1 MFQSFSYY
9 SQYSYIDLNALTFIS
24 ASGITDLTQKTA
36 INQLTVDLK
45 SYGLWEKMKAVYPFI
60 GGTASTHKW
69 NLINP
74 VDTDD
79 GFRLNFF
86 GSITHNSNGITGNGL
101 NAYALTY
108 VAPSSSLTLNSTS
121 ISIYS
126 RSNISTNSVDIGVG
140 VDAGTDDRRLSL
152 SIRFSNL
159 FTSDQYNYT
168 TGRVSLTNTSSLGL
182 YTGNRSGSN
191 SHKGYRNN
199 TQIGTTNTGSSGVI
213 SVLTGSIALLG
224 LWRQDINNA
233 HYFSSKNLSFAHIGD
248 GLTDTEVV
256 NLYSAVQKYQTI
268 LGRQV

>member
-9 SQYSYIDLNALTFIS
+9 DQYSYIDLNALTFIS

-36 INQLTVDLK
+36 INQLTIDLK
-45 SYGLWEKMKAVYPFI
+45 SYGLWNKMKAVYPFI
-60 GGTASTHKW
+60 GGTSSTHKW

-74 VDTDD
+74 VDTDN

-86 GSITHNSNGITGNGL
+86 GSITHNSNGITGNGT

-108 VAPSSSLTLNSTS
+108 VIPSSNLTLNSTS

-126 RSNISTNSVDIGVG
+126 RSDVNTTSVEAGVG
-140 VDAGTDDRRLSL
+140 VNPGRDNRRFSL
-152 SIRFSNL
+152 SIRSSNL
-159 FTSDQYNYT
+159 FASDQYNSA

-182 YTGNRSGSN
+182 YTSNRSGSN

-213 SVLTGSIALLG
+213 SVLSDPIALLCIWDMDV
-224 LWRQDINNA
+224 LTPRSLSN
-233 HYFSSKNLSFAHIGD
+233 KNLSFAHIGD